1 LKGNSILP
9 HGRNV
14 ATYVADH
21 LFPLS
26 YSLTLSEVSVT
37 QVTNNMFFFFSW
49 NEAYLVEKKNF
60 NEYGDVGEVWFGE
73 DSALRIVR

>member
-1 LKGNSILP
+1 MAGILLLMLLFHQFQLPNSL
-9 HGRNV
+9 R
-14 ATYVADH
+14 
-21 LFPLS
+21 
-26 YSLTLSEVSVT
+26 LSEVDGT
-37 QVTNNMFFFFSW
+37 QVTNQLLFFFSW